1 MRSAAGGQK
10 LFEEGA
16 EKPWSFQYRNNAHLL
31 DKVSEPGD
39 SFVPEDSNHLL
50 YYDAASLYPSS
61 GNDKIFSNG
70 GPPRSLAAS
79 AARAPHAPQRP
90 GVG

>member
-61 GNDKIFSNG
+61 GKDN
-70 GPPRSLAAS
+70 
-79 AARAPHAPQRP
+79 
-90 GVG
+90 